1 MSSTEHNKDIL
12 SLELKNVQKNSSRVC
27 CSCACTRYVM
37 ALLAFTGFVN
47 VYALRVN
54 LSVAIVQMDADT
66 ATPRNN
72 NTAKVSFSINAPPFI
87 ASSIRVLTG
96 PRSNKVTK
104 ATSARIAHFVY
115 APAAG
120 WVLASFFIGYVL
132 TQFPGGILAQWLG
145 GKWVFGVGVGM
156 TSLLTL
162 LTPLA
167 AFTNVWILVALRVL
181 EGIFEVSKC

>member
-1 MSSTEHNKDIL
+1 
-12 SLELKNVQKNSSRVC
+12 
-27 CSCACTRYVM
+27 M